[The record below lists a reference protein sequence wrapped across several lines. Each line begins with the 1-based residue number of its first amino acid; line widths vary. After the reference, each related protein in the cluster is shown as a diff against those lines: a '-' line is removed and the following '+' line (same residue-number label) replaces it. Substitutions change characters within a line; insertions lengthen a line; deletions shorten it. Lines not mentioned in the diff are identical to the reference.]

1 MKKVLLIGGF
11 LLIAVIIAAGGVY
24 GISRLSTGTVSAQES
39 KPEKVMIIAVE
50 EVVNGERF
58 GGEVRITFE
67 DPPELPDRGA
77 DAAGLFLSQDGDEL
91 TLGTGAIEVNVSVE
105 IVNDEEPTTVV
116 NASHDGDEVLLVVD
130 ENTVYYKDSTGRPE
144 ITKEIIEAGQLQ
156 LSRVLEAGS
165 LAEIGKNT
173 MVRAWG
179 EVEDGRVVADLVVY
193 EAIH

>member
-77 DAAGLFLSQDGDEL
+77 DAAGLFFARPRPRCGR
-91 TLGTGAIEVNVSVE
+91 SVLKPGWRR
-105 IVNDEEPTTVV
+105 INPWYRRHRGKCV
-116 NASHDGDEVLLVVD
+116 
-130 ENTVYYKDSTGRPE
+130 GR
-144 ITKEIIEAGQLQ
+144 
-156 LSRVLEAGS
+156 
-165 LAEIGKNT
+165 
-173 MVRAWG
+173 
-179 EVEDGRVVADLVVY
+179 DC
-193 EAIH
+193 